1 MGGNRGGMRLEVG
14 DERGCHPGP
23 FDRLRVKLR
32 PGSRFLCTAWMFRL
46 WIPASAGM
54 TKGAGR
60 TMRAGCHPD
69 LLRRPCLQTENR
81 FLDSAEYRST
91 RNDNADNYR
100 ILLSC
105 LPAGRRKNA
114 KTKYWI
120 PVFTGMTE
128 GVEWQ
133 REAQTKTPALGGCF

>member
-1 MGGNRGGMRLEVG
+1 MRLEVG

-69 LLRRPCLQTENR
+69 LLRH
-81 FLDSAEYRST
+81 
-91 RNDNADNYR
+91 
-100 ILLSC
+100 
-105 LPAGRRKNA
+105 LPAGRQAGPAEQRRDLKPADRKQ
-114 KTKYWI
+114 I
-120 PVFTGMTE
+120 PRLR
-128 GVEWQ
+128 GVPLHSE
-133 REAQTKTPALGGCF
+133 